1 MRSSTRGQAA
11 AHSLVMVSLLAFS
24 AACLAATV
32 TLRDGTVVHGE
43 IQSMQD
49 DVYTIETDSLGT
61 IHVSKTEVRS
71 IDEDGEPASAAGLE
85 SSTQGSSIAAGEL
98 DATESKIMQDPKLLA
113 MVLALQNDPDVQAV
127 LADPDITKAVAA
139 GDYTSLLNDP
149 KIIALMHNPKMREII
164 DGAR

>member
-1 MRSSTRGQAA
+1 
-11 AHSLVMVSLLAFS
+11 MVSLLAFS
-24 AACLAATV
+24 TASLAATV
-32 TLRDGTVVHGE
+32 TLRDGTVVHGD

-71 IDEDGEPASAAGLE
+71 IDEAGEPASAAGLE
-85 SSTQGSSIAAGEL
+85 SSTQGSSIGAGEL

>member
-1 MRSSTRGQAA
+1 MYHNQR
-11 AHSLVMVSLLAFS
+11 F
-24 AACLAATV
+24 
-32 TLRDGTVVHGE
+32 
-43 IQSMQD
+43 
-49 DVYTIETDSLGT
+49 
-61 IHVSKTEVRS
+61 
-71 IDEDGEPASAAGLE
+71 AAG
-85 SSTQGSSIAAGEL
+85 GL

-113 MVLALQNDPDVQAV
+113 MVLVLQNDPDVQAV